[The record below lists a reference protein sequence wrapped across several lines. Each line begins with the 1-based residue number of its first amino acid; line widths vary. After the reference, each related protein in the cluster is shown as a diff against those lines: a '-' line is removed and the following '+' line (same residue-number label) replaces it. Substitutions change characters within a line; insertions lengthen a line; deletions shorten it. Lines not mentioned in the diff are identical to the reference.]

1 MGVGWAEEE
10 RAEGG
15 WSGWEGNGGGGSEWG
30 EERLR
35 GGFGRCGDRELYTW

>member
-15 WSGWEGNGGGGSEWG
+15 RSGREGNGGGGSEWT
-30 EERLR
+30 EEGLR
-35 GGFGRCGDRELYTW
+35 GAVWEMGG